1 MKIETELNAVDTLLL
16 AEAIDGFLPEQVLDI
31 HAHVVEPSSYA
42 PTTLGPHLNGRT
54 ISPAGYR
61 TAMELILPGGRL
73 EGAVYFPFPARQ
85 HDRPAVN
92 RWMYQEIAT
101 LPGSFSARGLAIVAP
116 TDDPG
121 LSEEAMAAGRCHG
134 LKPYH
139 FYAGLPDTSQVT
151 VEEFAPEWMWRQCD
165 RHGALLMLHIM
176 RDAAV
181 ADPANQEALLRLSAK
196 YPRCQLVLAH
206 IARSFNHRNARG
218 LRALADRPNIW
229 VDTSAITE
237 SEGMRLALEVL
248 GPGRVLYGS
257 DYPISHLRG
266 RCVTAGN
273 QMLWLYAEENNAPR
287 MTLIGIESLIAL
299 RAACGQVGL
308 GRDAINRIF
317 RDNALALL
325 GSFHR

>member
-1 MKIETELNAVDTLLL
+1 MKIETELTAVDKLLL
-16 AEAIDGFLPEQVLDI
+16 AEATDGFLPAQICDI
-31 HAHVVEPSSYA
+31 HAHVMEPSGYA
-42 PTTLGPHLNGRT
+42 PTTLGPHLNGWT
-54 ISPAGYR
+54 ISPSVYR
-61 TAMELILPGGRL
+61 AAMELILPAGRL
-73 EGAVYFPFPARQ
+73 TGAVYFPMPARQ

-101 LPGSFSARGLAIVAP
+101 QPGSFFARGLAVVGP
-116 TDDPG
+116 NDDP
-121 LSEEAMAAGRCHG
+121 EVTEAAMAAGRCHG

-139 FYAGLPDTSQVT
+139 FYAGLPDTTQVT
-151 VEEFAPEWMWRQCD
+151 VEEIAPEWMWRQCD

-181 ADPANQEALLRLSAK
+181 ADPLNQEALLRLTAK
-196 YPRCQLVLAH
+196 YPNCQLVLAH

-218 LRALADRPNIW
+218 LRTLAGRPNVW

-266 RCVTAGN
+266 RCVTVGN
-273 QMLWLYAEENNAPR
+273 QMLWLYAEENKAPH
-287 MTLIGIESLIAL
+287 MTLVGIESLLAL
-299 RAACGQVGL
+299 RTACGQVGL
-308 GRDAINRIF
+308 GRDDIQRVF

-325 GSFHR
+325 GSFHA